1 MLLEFSAGIYCKWDA
16 HWEWNEI
23 MSKISRRYETL
34 LETLKGYITFAA
46 SLEKPHIGACVGP
59 SGRLRNVESSQT
71 NDMVGSQETDSSD
84 PSQKVRNDLRW
95 PLTSWLSKHSMIQT
109 MVRKHFQSKFVRLIY
124 DADWSIIPWYVLK
137 QLSY

>member
-1 MLLEFSAGIYCKWDA
+1 
-16 HWEWNEI
+16 

-95 PLTSWLSKHSMIQT
+95 PLSKHSIIQT
-109 MVRKHFQSKFVRLIY
+109 MVRKHFQLKFVRLIY
-124 DADWSIIPWYVLK
+124 DAD
-137 QLSY
+137 